1 MTYDLTD
8 GINSLSKNKKVE
20 SGRKRVCREMEGI
33 LISLLPQEVVEII
46 KNNDNNNNSST
57 NNNITTFNSK
67 NKQQD

>member
-33 LISLLPQEVVEII
+33 LISLLP
-46 KNNDNNNNSST
+46 
-57 NNNITTFNSK
+57 
-67 NKQQD
+67 